1 MVTSHHDN
9 FSLSS
14 FRAEAVVGT
23 FVDLRPVKSNKTIG
37 LVQVPLIRTESRGN
51 IGLLFVLMFISHECT
66 PIYEQVAFIK
76 LKRAEYTTAQCSS
89 ESFLN
94 LAHTVALLNM
104 SLYLH
109 WKKLYLE

>member
-37 LVQVPLIRTESRGN
+37 LVQESRQHRAVVCVN
-51 IGLLFVLMFISHECT
+51 VYIS
-66 PIYEQVAFIK
+66 
-76 LKRAEYTTAQCSS
+76 
-89 ESFLN
+89 
-94 LAHTVALLNM
+94 
-104 SLYLH
+104 
-109 WKKLYLE
+109 